1 MATKSSHSYGHLS
14 FKVAGLS
21 FGLLLTSCST
31 LLSPGRKS
39 DLADPI
45 VIGYGDVVG
54 WLPPKADDINEK
66 PTQAVIL
73 FRRTGDTKV
82 SKIRLVEGEERL
94 RMRLINMAGHF
105 YSVPMAE
112 EGGPAAPGKQ
122 SSGVGIVTEDISLE
136 VVGGSKRYL
145 ILRDGAQRLW
155 EDTLPP
161 AFYYGF
167 GPLNGTQPNTQYRI
181 LTGGDQLPTI
191 THRKP

>member
-1 MATKSSHSYGHLS
+1 MATKSGHSYGHLS
-14 FKVAGLS
+14 FKVAGL
-21 FGLLLTSCST
+21 FFVLLLTSCST

-39 DLADPI
+39 NLAEPI
-45 VIGYGDVVG
+45 VIGCGDVVG
-54 WLPPKADDINEK
+54 WLIPKADDINKK

-73 FRRTGDTKV
+73 FRRKGDTKV

-94 RMRLINMAGHF
+94 GMRLINTAGHF

-112 EGGPAAPGKQ
+112 GEGPTAPGKQ

-145 ILRDGAQRLW
+145 ILRDGAQHLW

-167 GPLNGTQPNTQYRI
+167 GPLDGTQSNTQYRI
-181 LTGGDQLPTI
+181 LPREDQLPTI